1 MRKRASSVRGSRLVF
16 RFAVASLLVFLAV
29 GVTIFELGSRK
40 LEAQELQAAK
50 YHAQFVAESV
60 LRGALTQKDLDF
72 LVPIRGDR
80 YTEMRTFVDRN
91 VLAAPLLH
99 LEIWRSDG
107 TLIFSDQPG
116 LVGRRIVLPP
126 LVAESFRTWRP
137 VSATAEGNSL
147 VGSPGKLV
155 ETFVPIFLNPDRPG
169 IPVAV
174 TEVDQDYA
182 GVRSASRALL
192 GDLVPAF
199 LVGLAVLYLIL
210 LPIVRSLSRRLSHQH
225 ETLEQLLET
234 EHRGAEER
242 RLLLEKVLQ
251 ISEDERKLFAAELH
265 DGPVQRLATMGLQ
278 LHRARGRI
286 GRGDAASADEIL
298 QKAQDG
304 LEAEVQTLRRMMGR
318 LRPPAI
324 EQRGL
329 VEALRDH
336 VDALR
341 TETGMHLEM
350 ECDLTGPLDEQV
362 EMVLYR
368 VTLEAIQ
375 NVVKHAGATHAEVR
389 MHAENGT
396 VRLQVRD
403 DGRGF
408 DFRPLA
414 DPASGEN
421 FGLLAMRERVESV
434 GGKLSIETRR
444 NAGTLV
450 TASVPRTRGAP

>member
-1 MRKRASSVRGSRLVF
+1 MKRQPSSTSTSRPVL

-29 GVTIFELGSRK
+29 GVAIYELSARK
-40 LEAQELQAAK
+40 LEAQELKAAK

-60 LRGALTQKDLDF
+60 LRTALTSEDLDF

-80 YTEMRTFVDRN
+80 YTEMQKFVARS

-107 TLIFSDQPG
+107 TLVFSDQPR
-116 LVGRRIVLPP
+116 LVGRQVRLPA
-126 LVAESFRTWRP
+126 LVVRSFKTWRP
-137 VSATAEGNSL
+137 VSATVQGNAL
-147 VGSPGKLV
+147 LGWDGKLV

-169 IPVAV
+169 VPVAV

-182 GVRSASRALL
+182 GVRGASRALL

-199 LVGLAVLYLIL
+199 LIGLVALYVVL
-210 LPIVRSLSRRLSHQH
+210 LPIVSRLSRRLTRQNAK
-225 ETLEQLLET
+225 LERLVET

-242 RLLLEKVLQ
+242 RRLLEKVLQ

-265 DGPVQRLATMGLQ
+265 DGPVQRLATLGLQ

-286 GRGDAASADEIL
+286 RRGDGDGADEL
-298 QKAQDG
+298 LGKAQESLG
-304 LEAEVQTLRRMMGR
+304 AEVQTLRKMMGK
-318 LRPPAI
+318 LRPPAL

-336 VDALR
+336 VDALQN
-341 TETGMHLEM
+341 ETGMDFTM
-350 ECDLTGPLDEQV
+350 EAALSGALDEQV

-375 NVVKHAGATHAEVR
+375 NVVKHAEATHADVR
-389 MHAENGT
+389 LHTENGT
-396 VRLQVRD
+396 IQLEVSD
-403 DGRGF
+403 DGCGF
-408 DFRPLA
+408 DLGPQA
-414 DPASGEN
+414 DPATGEN

-434 GGKLSIETRR
+434 GGRLAIETRR
-444 NAGTLV
+444 GAGTRVLV
-450 TASVPRTRGAP
+450 SVPRTRGPS